1 MVEENPE
8 REKLATK
15 AETTQADNAFISK
28 PIDNKETPGDSNTA
42 QPSSSNFH
50 HHPTVLID
58 LDDEDKDFV
67 DRSTS
72 SYRSSRKRTWDTS
85 SRTFIPQ
92 FSGEHANGSE
102 NALLIKDTIREDN
115 TDDTSLIAR
124 SLNTIL
130 NGCVRFRSS
139 ILLICALSAFVVA
152 VLACK
157 RISELRF
164 EAFKDEKQR
173 TSHYFLYSLGVVVM
187 LAAGIALSYTPVK
200 SIVRSIRDY
209 NRHNTGYEE
218 I

>member
-1 MVEENPE
+1 MDEENPKI
-8 REKLATK
+8 EKLATK
-15 AETTQADNAFISK
+15 AETLQADNALISR
-28 PIDNKETPGDSNTA
+28 PIDNKEIPGDSNRA
-42 QPSSSNFH
+42 QPSSSNFQH
-50 HHPTVLID
+50 QPTVLID

-92 FSGEHANGSE
+92 FSGEHANGTE
-102 NALLIKDTIREDN
+102 NEPLLKDTIREDN
-115 TDDTSLIAR
+115 TDDTSLVAR

-164 EAFKDEKQR
+164 ETFKDEKQR

-187 LAAGIALSYTPVK
+187 LTAGVALSYTPVK
-200 SIVRSIRDY
+200 SIMRSIRDY
-209 NRHNTGYEE
+209 TRHNDGYEE

>member
-1 MVEENPE
+1 MVEENPKI
-8 REKLATK
+8 EKLATA
-15 AETTQADNAFISK
+15 AETLQADNVLISR
-28 PIDNKETPGDSNTA
+28 PIDDKETSGDSNGA
-42 QPSSSNFH
+42 QTSTSNFQH
-50 HHPTVLID
+50 QPTVLID

-102 NALLIKDTIREDN
+102 NELLIKDTIREDN
-115 TDDTSLIAR
+115 TDDTSLLAR
-124 SLNTIL
+124 SLNIIL

-164 EAFKDEKQR
+164 ETFKDEKQR

-200 SIVRSIRDY
+200 SIMRSIRDY
-209 NRHNTGYEE
+209 TRHNVGYEE

>member
-1 MVEENPE
+1 MVEENPKK
-8 REKLATK
+8 EKLA
-15 AETTQADNAFISK
+15 AAVETPNADNALISR
-28 PIDNKETPGDSNTA
+28 PIDNKETPGDSNRA
-42 QPSSSNFH
+42 QSSSFNFQH
-50 HHPTVLID
+50 QPTVLID

-67 DRSTS
+67 DRSAP
-72 SYRSSRKRTWDTS
+72 SYRSSRRRTWETS

-92 FSGEHANGSE
+92 FSGEHTNGTE
-102 NALLIKDTIREDN
+102 NELLIKDVIREDN
-115 TDDTSLIAR
+115 TDDTSLVAR

-164 EAFKDEKQR
+164 ESFKDEKQR

-187 LAAGIALSYTPVK
+187 LAAGVALSYTPVK

-209 NRHNTGYEE
+209 TQHNAGYEE